1 MTGPLDIGAESFS
14 KAIGVVQWREGNAV
28 HWHIDNVEIASD
40 FPNIAMPLNTVVCL
54 KQIPNP
60 DLQFQIAPD
69 GKDIRRDMLNYKLN
83 GSDEYALEEAVR
95 LKEKHGGRVV
105 ALTLGPKRTEQMLR
119 EALAKGADE
128 AVRIAYDDPAAF
140 DVGKTARILAAAIRT
155 LSHDLVLTGVQSD
168 DHVNSA
174 TGGLIAGLL
183 EVSHASVVTRV
194 AFDGGRLEVACELEG
209 GLQRVVSL
217 PTPAVLTVQFG
228 ANTPRYAPLPAIM
241 KASRQPIKELGP
253 TALGFASW
261 ESVPLPYSFAV
272 RGLSPPEARGRAD
285 MATGSI
291 EEQAK
296 RFAQLLREKGFVRR

>member
-1 MTGPLDIGAESFS
+1 VALSI
-14 KAIGVVQWREGNAV
+14 
-28 HWHIDNVEIASD
+28 
-40 FPNIAMPLNTVVCL
+40 VVCL

-69 GKDIRRDMLNYKLN
+69 GKDIRRDAVNYKLN

-95 LKEKHGGRVV
+95 LKEKHGGRVT
-105 ALTLGPKRTEQMLR
+105 ALTLGPKRTEPMLR

-155 LSHDLVLTGVQSD
+155 LPHDVILTGVQSD
-168 DHVNSA
+168 DDVNSA
-174 TGGLIAGLL
+174 TGGLVAGRLGL
-183 EVSHASVVTRV
+183 PHASVVTRV
-194 AFDGGRLEVACELEG
+194 VLAGNRLEVACELEG

-217 PTPAVLTVQFG
+217 STPAVLTIQFG

-241 KASRQPIKELGP
+241 KAARQPIKEIGP
-253 TALGFASW
+253 SAIGLSGWDA
-261 ESVPLPYSFAV
+261 VALPYSFEVA
-272 RGLSPPEARGRAD
+272 GLAPPGAKGHAELI
-285 MATGSI
+285 TGSI

-296 RFAQLLREKGFVRR
+296 RFARLLREKGFVRR